1 MFYQNPLDCL
11 VSEKQ
16 KVERGIEWYEKPN
29 RKGTNYSDAHRAE
42 QIAKL
47 QALLEEYENA
57 IAKLKVV
64 L

>member
-1 MFYQNPLDCL
+1 MFYQSPLNCL

-16 KVERGIEWYEKPN
+16 KVERDIEWYAKPN
-29 RKGTNYSDAHRAE
+29 RKGTNYSDAYRAE

-47 QALLEEYENA
+47 QALLEEYEIA
-57 IAKLKVV
+57 IEKLKAV